1 MVNIGDKYIIEISGV
16 FKNED
21 QRFGKPLYKMAHF
34 NSLVFDEEG
43 ISRLT
48 PYEPDN
54 DESYQRG
61 LNDAWEATRKVC
73 GYITDRGMS
82 NEELRKAFG
91 TEVLGEIIVL
101 PIGKVMSILTKHE
114 AKKKAAEEIKVG
126 DEITVRVHSPE
137 RTINVIVYDVLKFGS
152 TYVYDTLSFEEGKCF
167 NISWNPEIKKTGRHF
182 PQVAELLDAMK
193 EDGDT
198 NA

>member
-1 MVNIGDKYIIEISGV
+1 MANIGDKYIIEISGV

-21 QRFGKPLYKMAHF
+21 QRFRKPLYKMMHF

-48 PYEPDN
+48 PYEPNN
-54 DESYQRG
+54 DEEYQRG
-61 LNDAWEATRKVC
+61 FNDAWEATQAIFRFVED
-73 GYITDRGMS
+73 GGMS
-82 NEELRKAFG
+82 SEELRNAFG
-91 TEVLGEIIVL
+91 TGITAEIATL
-101 PIGKVMSILTKHE
+101 PIRKVMSTLTEYE
-114 AKKKAAEEIKVG
+114 AKKKAEEEIKVG
-126 DEITVRVHSPE
+126 DEVIRLFTHSEGVVIELPLKGDIVTVLGKTGHAFG
-137 RTINVIVYDVLKFGS
+137 TLKS
-152 TYVYDTLSFEEGKCF
+152 NL
-167 NISWNPEIKKTGRHF
+167 KKTGRHF